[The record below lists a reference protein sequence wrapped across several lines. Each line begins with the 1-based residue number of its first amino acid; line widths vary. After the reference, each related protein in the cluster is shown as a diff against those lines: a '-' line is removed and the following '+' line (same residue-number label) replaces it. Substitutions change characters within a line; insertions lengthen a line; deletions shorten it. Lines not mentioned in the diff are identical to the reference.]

1 MTPEVHAM
9 KKTTRTSLTGK
20 ALSEKIGQL
29 KMSAPAGNFVFLFC
43 GLKTLAFSLPCR
55 AGLSRRNQMQAEAGR
70 RREPFLSRRSVTKT
84 EAFVSRVSDQLRS
97 PIKQ

>member
-29 KMSAPAGNFVFLFC
+29 EMSAPDGNFVFLFC
-43 GLKTLAFSLPCR
+43 GLKTLAFSLQP
-55 AGLSRRNQMQAEAGR
+55 L
-70 RREPFLSRRSVTKT
+70 
-84 EAFVSRVSDQLRS
+84 AFVSRVSDQLPS
-97 PIKQ
+97 PI